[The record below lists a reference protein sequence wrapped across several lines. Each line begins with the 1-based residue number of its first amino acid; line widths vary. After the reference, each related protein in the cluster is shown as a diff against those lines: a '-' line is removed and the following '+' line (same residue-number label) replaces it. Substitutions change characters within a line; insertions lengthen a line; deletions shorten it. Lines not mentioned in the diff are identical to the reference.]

1 MTERDEPYQELS
13 PPMSEGDMLATTLTD
28 IRRRLADL
36 QGEYDRISEEL
47 GKLRLAERSLA
58 AIVEGTPLGET
69 VAASES
75 GLRGDEGASRGRGRG
90 SRGPRANSAKGRLRA
105 LLESAGPTG
114 LSQAEIARRLP
125 DVAPNTLASYLSVM
139 VSSGEAL
146 RKGDFV
152 TAATGGRPSAPAE
165 TPRDD
170 AETDEDEAQP
180 DDRDA

>member
-1 MTERDEPYQELS
+1 
-13 PPMSEGDMLATTLTD
+13 MSEGDMLATTLTD

-58 AIVEGTPLGET
+58 AIVEGTPLSEA
-69 VAASES
+69 VAGLQES
-75 GLRGDEGASRGRGRG
+75 GPRGGDEGNARGGGRGRG

-152 TAATGGRPSAPAE
+152 TAATGFRPTAAPQDGDE
-165 TPRDD
+165 G
-170 AETDEDEAQP
+170 EDEAH